1 MGHWLTT
8 FINLCKLKTGPQ
20 DLPLSRELMYV
31 SVFAYWLMG
40 VVLTLVNQTFGQAV
54 FLSLVQTI
62 ILVFICKIVLWI
74 AKKPERSLQTLTALA
89 GSGALIALL
98 AWPLLMW
105 MGQAEITGE
114 HPLAILWLLLVIWE
128 TVVIGHIF
136 RHALEI
142 PFLAGIGVALVF
154 VYMTFTVTVRFL
166 RVMSMTTGSGG

>member
-8 FINLCKLKTGPQ
+8 FINLCKLKAGPQ
-20 DLPLSRELMYV
+20 DLPVSRELMYA

-40 VVLTLVNQTFGQAV
+40 VVLTLVNQTFGQSI

-62 ILVFICKIVLWI
+62 ILVFVCKVVLWI
-74 AKKPERSLQTLTALA
+74 AKKPERSLQALTALA
-89 GSGALIALL
+89 GSGALIAVL

-105 MGQAEITGE
+105 MGQGEITGD